1 MLGSQL
7 GAQPTLESN
16 QWFGAQGN
24 RLWVGLVE
32 GDGNLLVSGEELI
45 DRNGSNRVKV
55 RIMGYHTRSRTKLP
69 PKDLPWASVMI
80 PATETVTTTNAGI
93 THGLAIGSWVLGTF
107 MDGESA
113 QSPLVLGTLGLVDS
127 GAVPDG
133 FYEDIAATGTGS
145 DNTNGSVTGVF
156 NQNEGGGDQRDS
168 SNQSS
173 SGAANLLGE
182 RGNNNNGDNNAL
194 NLRKRTLA
202 VTNAKCGNRAESE
215 FGRILQDLFKFV
227 NANDKVGN
235 ILVDKLTGNIT
246 QTASIISNYGGRLI
260 NATNNLL
267 GGIKALVVRE
277 VKKFLQDSFS
287 ALIVAIQLP
296 NGRGLTSS
304 KGIKNVKQFVLE
316 AIKCLFRAVIEQVG
330 TLIIDIVTK
339 LIDQVL
345 NTAFCQI
352 SNILKGIV
360 KTIQTG
366 INSGLKAIS
375 SITGNISKY
384 GNFGGSF
391 LQKIGKLIEQFCD
404 GQLSC
409 SIGIS
414 SVTTGVGEKPDNSV
428 YDFFDRLELF
438 GGLPNDVNVGLYG
451 SDSFLQSIEN
461 IELRDSDGNIVT
473 GTLDCNKVT
482 QFQWPMIP
490 NIFFTGTVS
499 KLNQYTF
506 DTDIGNK
513 YGERNPVREEFGTP
527 VTVRG
532 RPVGIG
538 GRGGTPISH
547 IDGKRITVGGT
558 GGTPVSYGGSG
569 GVPLIVDE
577 TQIPPPGDDGPNP
590 GDDGP
595 NPGNDGP
602 NPGNDGPNADGT
614 QSSPPGDDG
623 SNPGGVPISINNVP
637 VLIGST
643 GGLPVTVRGVAVK
656 VGATGGLPVK
666 IGTSDG
672 IPVLIGE
679 QVRRTDDQI
688 FNDNPF
694 PQANIDG
701 RNPNPTGIPAIN
713 SKGEL
718 VSVKVT
724 NPGFGL
730 TTPPKI
736 NIFPINDWGFGGRG
750 FAILNGNGG
759 VKCVVITSQGG
770 GYPYFDVSVSTSNFV
785 KLLPNGQPDYAKI
798 AGIYT
803 ENPFWLGVLTK
814 GCPPVVEATGSDYN
828 ETTQVIVEPGQD
840 EVNEIVL
847 PELKPILDTGRLI
860 GIEVVKEGFGFTT
873 LPKVYLRSKNG
884 NFIND
889 RTAVIRPVVEYV
901 PRENAKDILSSYE
914 EFREIID
921 CVGHPGD

>member
-1 MLGSQL
+1 ML
-7 GAQPTLESN
+7 GAQSTLESN
-16 QWFGAQGN
+16 YWFGAQGN

-32 GDGNLLVSGEELI
+32 GDGNLLVNGQELI

-69 PKDLPWASVMI
+69 PRDLPWASVMI
-80 PATETVTTTNAGI
+80 PATESVTTTNASI
-93 THGLAIGSWVLGTF
+93 THGLTLGSWVLGTF

-113 QSPLVLGTLGLVDS
+113 QSPLVLGSIGLVDS
-127 GAVPDG
+127 GAAPDG

-145 DNTNGSVTGVF
+145 DNTNGSVTGVY
-156 NQNEGGGDQRDS
+156 NQNENVGGKKRDS

-173 SGAANLLGE
+173 IGGANLSGE
-182 RGNNNNGDNNAL
+182 KGNNNNGDNNAD

-202 VTNAKCGNRAESE
+202 VANAKCGNRAESE
-215 FGRILQDLFKFV
+215 FGRILQDLFKFI
-227 NANDKVGN
+227 NANDKVGD
-235 ILVDKLTGNIT
+235 ILVNKLTGNIT
-246 QTASIISNYGGRLI
+246 SVLSIISNYSGRLI

-277 VKKFLQDSFS
+277 VKKYLQGAFLQVIG
-287 ALIVAIQLP
+287 ALQLP
-296 NGRGLTSS
+296 NGRGIASS
-304 KGIKNVKQFVLE
+304 KGIKNLKQFFLE
-316 AIKCLFRAVIEQVG
+316 AIKCLFQAVIQQVVD
-330 TLIIDIVTK
+330 LIIDIVTK

-360 KTIQTG
+360 KTIQDS
-366 INSGLKAIS
+366 INVGLEAII
-375 SITGNISKY
+375 SITSIISNY

-391 LQKIGKLIEQFCD
+391 LQKIGKLIAQFCD

-409 SIGIS
+409 ALGIS
-414 SVTTGVGEKPDNSV
+414 SITTGVGEKPDNSV

-438 GGLPNDVNVGLYG
+438 GGLPNELNVGLYG
-451 SDSFLQSIEN
+451 SDSFLRSLEN
-461 IELRDSDGNIVT
+461 IKLRDSDGNIAV
-473 GTLDCNKVT
+473 GTLDCNRVT

-499 KLNQYTF
+499 KLNQYAF
-506 DTDIGNK
+506 DGDIENK
-513 YGERNPVREEFGTP
+513 YGERNPILEEFGIP
-527 VTVRG
+527 VT
-532 RPVGIG
+532 IG
-538 GRGGTPISH
+538 GKTVSIGGQGGTPITD
-547 IDGKRITVGGT
+547 INGNRVTVGGA
-558 GGTPVSYGGSG
+558 GGNPVSYGGSS
-569 GVPLIVDE
+569 GVPLVVDVN
-577 TQIPPPGDDGPNP
+577 QI
-590 GDDGP
+590 
-595 NPGNDGP
+595 
-602 NPGNDGPNADGT
+602 
-614 QSSPPGDDG
+614 SPPGTDA
-623 SNPGGVPISINNVP
+623 SNVDINVGNTGGIPVNINNVSIL
-637 VLIGST
+637 VGST

-666 IGTSDG
+666 IGALDG
-672 IPVLIGE
+672 IPVIIGE

-694 PQANIDG
+694 PQASIDG
-701 RNPNPTGIPAIN
+701 RDPTPTGIPAIN

-724 NPGFGL
+724 NSGFGL
-730 TTPPKI
+730 KTPPKI
-736 NIFPINDWGFGGRG
+736 NIFPVNDWGFGGKG
-750 FAILNGNGG
+750 FATLNSNGG
-759 VKCVVITSQGG
+759 IKCVVITSQGG

-803 ENPFWLGVLTK
+803 ENPFWIGILTK
-814 GCPPVVEATGSDYN
+814 GCPPVIEATGSDYN
-828 ETTQVIVEPGQD
+828 ETTQVIVEPGQG
-840 EVNEIVL
+840 EINEIVL
-847 PELKPILDTGRLI
+847 PELKPILNDGRLV

-873 LPKVYLRSKNG
+873 LPKVYLKSTNG

-889 RTAVIRPVVEYV
+889 RIAVIRPVVEYV

>member
-45 DRNGSNRVKV
+45 DKNGSNRVKV

-127 GAVPDG
+127 GAAPDG

-145 DNTNGSVTGVF
+145 DNTNGTVTGVF

-168 SNQSS
+168 AGQSS
-173 SGAANLLGE
+173 SGAANLSGE
-182 RGNNNNGDNNAL
+182 RGNNNNGDNNAV

-202 VTNAKCGNRAESE
+202 VANAKCGNRAESE

-227 NANDKVGN
+227 NANDKVGDL
-235 ILVDKLTGNIT
+235 LVDKLTGNIT
-246 QTASIISNYGGRLI
+246 QSASIISNYGGRLL

-277 VKKFLQDSFS
+277 VKKFLQDAFS
-287 ALIVAIQLP
+287 ALIVALQLP
-296 NGRGLTSS
+296 NGRGLASS
-304 KGIKNVKQFVLE
+304 KGITNVKQFVLE
-316 AIKCLFRAVIEQVG
+316 AIKCLFQAVIDQVG
-330 TLIIDIVTK
+330 KLIIDIVTK

-360 KTIQTG
+360 KTIQNG

-375 SITGNISKY
+375 SITGSISNY

-391 LQKIGKLIEQFCD
+391 LQKIGKLIAQFCD

-409 SIGIS
+409 AIGIS

-461 IELRDSDGNIVT
+461 IQLRDSDGNIVT
-473 GTLDCNKVT
+473 GTLDCNKAT

-499 KLNQYTF
+499 KLNEYTF

-513 YGERNPVREEFGTP
+513 YGERNPVLEEFGTP
-527 VTVRG
+527 VTIRG
-532 RPVGIG
+532 ATVSIG
-538 GRGGTPISH
+538 GRGGTPITD
-547 IDGKRITVGGT
+547 INGNRLTVGGV
-558 GGTPVSYGGSG
+558 GGNPVSYGGSG
-569 GVPLIVDE
+569 GVPLVV
-577 TQIPPPGDDGPNP
+577 
-590 GDDGP
+590 
-595 NPGNDGP
+595 
-602 NPGNDGPNADGT
+602 DGT
-614 QSSPPGDDG
+614 QISPPDVDV
-623 SNPGGVPISINNVP
+623 SNVDINVGNTGGVPVSINNVP
-637 VLIGST
+637 VLVGST
-643 GGLPVTVRGVAVK
+643 GGLPVTVRGVTVK

-666 IGTSDG
+666 TGTLDG
-672 IPVLIGE
+672 IPVIIGE

-694 PQANIDG
+694 PQATIDG
-701 RNPNPTGIPAIN
+701 RNPTPTGIPAIN

-750 FAILNGNGG
+750 FATLNGNGG

-828 ETTQVIVEPGQD
+828 ETTQVIVEPGQG

-847 PELKPILDTGRLI
+847 PELKPILDNGRLI

-873 LPKVYLRSKNG
+873 LPKVYLKSKNG

-901 PRENAKDILSSYE
+901 PRANAKDILSSYE

-921 CVGHPGD
+921 CVGYPGD